1 MNGLPKMG
9 VAFDCIY
16 DATVLGPIRSR
27 LISAAVE
34 LAIFDHLSVPR
45 SAEAVAQSID
55 GHAGNT
61 ALLLDGL
68 AAMDLVT
75 KRDGLY
81 ENTAAAQ
88 AFLVENSPTFIGEM
102 LMYQLRWCCDPLDYV
117 LPLIA
122 RGPPSAPTEALETDG
137 MWARVARAMA
147 SWEQAGGA
155 QLAVQIVSDLPE
167 FSRCRKVLDL
177 GGGPGIIGVAIVA
190 AHPSARGVIFD
201 RPEVANV
208 ARDVIKEHHMEDR
221 IDVLAGDYNQ
231 DPIGE
236 GYDLVWASASLNFAK
251 HDIDSVTRKI
261 HDALNPGGVL
271 VSLHD
276 GLTHGSTKPE
286 EMVLAWMGWAMTGMD
301 MAFEQGDIAASM
313 LRVGFESVGG
323 RTLDAPM
330 GPMDLEIGRKAETG
344 SGTSTS

>member
-1 MNGLPKMG
+1 
-9 VAFDCIY
+9 
-16 DATVLGPIRSR
+16 
-27 LISAAVE
+27 
-34 LAIFDHLSVPR
+34 
-45 SAEAVAQSID
+45 
-55 GHAGNT
+55 
-61 ALLLDGL
+61 
-68 AAMDLVT
+68 
-75 KRDGLY
+75 
-81 ENTAAAQ
+81 
-88 AFLVENSPTFIGEM
+88 
-102 LMYQLRWCCDPLDYV
+102 
-117 LPLIA
+117 
-122 RGPPSAPTEALETDG
+122 
-137 MWARVARAMA
+137 
-147 SWEQAGGA
+147 
-155 QLAVQIVSDLPE
+155 
-167 FSRCRKVLDL
+167 VLDL

-221 IDVLAGDYNQ
+221 VDVLAGDYNQ

-330 GPMDLEIGRKAETG
+330 GPMDLEIGRKAEMG